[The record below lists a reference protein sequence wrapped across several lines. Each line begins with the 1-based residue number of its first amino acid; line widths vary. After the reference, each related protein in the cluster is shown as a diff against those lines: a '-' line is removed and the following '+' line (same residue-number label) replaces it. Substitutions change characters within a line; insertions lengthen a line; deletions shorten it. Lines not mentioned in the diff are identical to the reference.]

1 MWGDDEQPTDNI
13 DNVFEEVDNQ
23 EYENTNYDN
32 NYDDYDDY
40 DDNDSTSVV
49 SNKSNS
55 NRKTYKKYSKGNRI
69 ETKIRSNSGPGSE
82 FNYFMQDRQGRNI
95 INALTGFIY
104 PFKVGSKEEKQ
115 FWRVMI
121 PYYKEGSWEG
131 VKLFYDSPEQFEN
144 HKGITLDNYIKQK
157 WRNDINSIN
166 NKNPGFDRVVAK

>member
-1 MWGDDEQPTDNI
+1 MWGDDEQPTDN
-13 DNVFEEVDNQ
+13 VFEPVDNP
-23 EYENTNYDN
+23 EYENTNYDDYN
-32 NYDDYDDY
+32 NDYDDY

-55 NRKTYKKYSKGNRI
+55 KRKTYKKYSKGNRI

-121 PYYKEGSWEG
+121 PYYKDGSWEG

-144 HKGITLDNYIKQK
+144 HKGITVDNYVKQK
-157 WRNDINSIN
+157 WRNNINIAN
-166 NKNPGFDRVVAK
+166 NKNPGFARVFAK

>member
-1 MWGDDEQPTDNI
+1 MWGDDEQPTDNV
-13 DNVFEEVDNQ
+13 DNVFEPVDNQ

-55 NRKTYKKYSKGNRI
+55 NRKTYKKYSKGNRV

-82 FNYFMQDRQGRNI
+82 FNYFMQDKQGRNI

-121 PYYKEGSWEG
+121 PYYKDGSWEG

-144 HKGITLDNYIKQK
+144 HKGITVDNYVKQK
-157 WRNDINSIN
+157 WRNNINIAN
-166 NKNPGFDRVVAK
+166 NKNPGFARVVAK

>member
-1 MWGDDEQPTDNI
+1 MWGDDEQPTDNV
-13 DNVFEEVDNQ
+13 DNVFEPVDNQ

-40 DDNDSTSVV
+40 DDNNSTSVV

-55 NRKTYKKYSKGNRI
+55 NRKTYKKYSKSNRV

-121 PYYKEGSWEG
+121 PYYKDGSWEG

-144 HKGITLDNYIKQK
+144 HKGITLDNYVKQK
-157 WRNDINSIN
+157 WRNDINNIN
-166 NKNPGFDRVVAK
+166 NKNPGFARVVAK

>member
-1 MWGDDEQPTDNI
+1 MWGDDEQPTDNV
-13 DNVFEEVDNQ
+13 DNVFEPVDNQ

-82 FNYFMQDRQGRNI
+82 FNYFMQDKQGRNI

-121 PYYKEGSWEG
+121 PYYKDGSWEG

-144 HKGITLDNYIKQK
+144 HKGITVDNYVKQK
-157 WRNDINSIN
+157 WRNNINIAN
-166 NKNPGFDRVVAK
+166 NKNPGFARVVAK

>member
-1 MWGDDEQPTDNI
+1 MWGDNEQPTDNV
-13 DNVFEEVDNQ
+13 DNVFEPVDNP
-23 EYENTNYDN
+23 EYENTNYDDYN
-32 NYDDYDDY
+32 NDYDDY

-121 PYYKEGSWEG
+121 PYYKDGSWEG

-144 HKGITLDNYIKQK
+144 HKGITLDNYVKQK
-157 WRNDINSIN
+157 WRNDINTTN
-166 NKNPGFDRVVAK
+166 NKNPGFTRIIAN